1 MEISEKQDFIKVIIL
16 SLTVTLWFYWLWT
29 RKNVYQFSS
38 RFSGLFGWPLFGI
51 LHRIKS
57 QHNVIQELGKIFK
70 DCKAYTICTWI
81 GTYPIIITADPPF
94 IKDVLSS
101 KELLNKAQPLYQPLY
116 DAFKGGLIA
125 SPVDQ
130 WHKNRR
136 MINPSFHQRVLT
148 SFLPVFNKAKDG
160 AIQKFSELT
169 RNEPVLISEQLQRI
183 TLSITVETTMGKE
196 MQKGDQVSEQLVKSY
211 VIVIKNFR
219 SMEKVPIECLLA
231 YVKLDHLY
239 AWFTKAS
246 KEFVYKFIE
255 GLLYGKLLQ
264 VPTTENIRLDVNI
277 STDNNVNKNYSYGN
291 QAFNEKVPSIFIDQA
306 INLYREGKMSYHDL
320 IGETNTIVSAAF
332 ETSANALL
340 SALLMLAMHPAVQE
354 RLFEEIINL
363 FPDKHFYVECENITN
378 LPYLDMVVNETLRL
392 MPSIPMIGRQVVQD
406 TTLSSGLVI
415 PKGIE
420 ILISIFDLHRRTDIW
435 GANADKFN
443 PENFMRENLQEKHS
457 YAYIPFSKGVRDCI
471 GWKYAL
477 MSIKILLA
485 GFIRNFSFE
494 TNVKLEDLKFTNNV
508 TLKYTNEPA
517 FTIKN
522 RYK

>member
-1 MEISEKQDFIKVIIL
+1 
-16 SLTVTLWFYWLWT
+16 
-29 RKNVYQFSS
+29 
-38 RFSGLFGWPLFGI
+38 
-51 LHRIKS
+51 
-57 QHNVIQELGKIFK
+57 
-70 DCKAYTICTWI
+70 
-81 GTYPIIITADPPF
+81 
-94 IKDVLSS
+94 
-101 KELLNKAQPLYQPLY
+101 
-116 DAFKGGLIA
+116 
-125 SPVDQ
+125 
-130 WHKNRR
+130 
-136 MINPSFHQRVLT
+136 
-148 SFLPVFNKAKDG
+148 
-160 AIQKFSELT
+160 
-169 RNEPVLISEQLQRI
+169 
-183 TLSITVETTMGKE
+183 
-196 MQKGDQVSEQLVKSY
+196 
-211 VIVIKNFR
+211 
-219 SMEKVPIECLLA
+219 
-231 YVKLDHLY
+231 
-239 AWFTKAS
+239 
-246 KEFVYKFIE
+246 
-255 GLLYGKLLQ
+255 
-264 VPTTENIRLDVNI
+264 
-277 STDNNVNKNYSYGN
+277 
-291 QAFNEKVPSIFIDQA
+291 
-306 INLYREGKMSYHDL
+306 
-320 IGETNTIVSAAF
+320 
-332 ETSANALL
+332 
-340 SALLMLAMHPAVQE
+340 MLAMHPAVQE

-477 MSIKILLA
+477 MAIKILLA